1 MNFEEIPLTVEES
14 GHSIH
19 SYQVFSPDD
28 QWIVYDV
35 RNHDSLITSTG
46 SIRMVDVVSKEIKE
60 LYSTLNQTVYGPGV
74 GAASFSPH
82 EDRVIFIHGIRN
94 ATETNPYG
102 FTHRTGVSVDL
113 KHPFQAVFMDARN
126 I

>member
-1 MNFEEIPLTVEES
+1 MNFKETQLTFDES

-19 SYQVFSPDD
+19 NYQVFSPDD

-46 SIRMVDVVSKEIKE
+46 SIRKD
-60 LYSTLNQTVYGPGV
+60 L
-74 GAASFSPH
+74 
-82 EDRVIFIHGIRN
+82 
-94 ATETNPYG
+94 
-102 FTHRTGVSVDL
+102 TG
-113 KHPFQAVFMDARN
+113 R